1 MRLLH
6 AIKQRLGPLWW
17 YTLILL
23 VVLRINDV
31 ISAVIG
37 LYLVPKYVS
46 QAELGAVLPLAQVGT
61 ILGLP
66 LAILLMPFTKFLN
79 VYATR
84 GEYGKVKRL
93 LRDVFAVSAVL
104 FVAMLLYAR
113 FFMPLVFERMRV
125 QDGRLGLLIV
135 ASGVIGTLSPVFVNA
150 VQALKKFRL
159 YVAAS
164 FFSAVVRLAV
174 MLVALPIRGLSGY
187 FVGQTSS
194 SFFMV
199 VATLF
204 GLRRQLGRDV
214 KMEPYLGVDWKPILK
229 YTVPAAITTV
239 AVTLQMATETFVIRQ
254 RLPGIESA
262 GYYIISRFAEMGA
275 YVGMTLL
282 FVIFPLASEKHEQG
296 SGSFRLLWQSMGA
309 ALLSGLLLA
318 GLMLAFGSW
327 GLGLYSAWRDY
338 ASFAPHMALLAV
350 ICAIRSAHGCFI
362 MQQMACHRFGFVW
375 YFSLFSVAE
384 AALLYGLSGYS
395 FFAPYLPAA
404 WVDWLASWQAARLA
418 FVLKTMF
425 VFALLP
431 LLGMG
436 IEMALMFR
444 SGKQA
449 ERRGA

>member
-1 MRLLH
+1 MRLLR

-66 LAILLMPFTKFLN
+66 LTILLMPFTKFLN
-79 VYATR
+79 AYATR

-93 LRDVFAVSAVL
+93 LRDVFAVSVVL

-214 KMEPYLGVDWKPILK
+214 KMDSYLSVDWKPILK

-262 GYYIISRFAEMGA
+262 GYYIISRFAEIGS

-282 FVIFPLASEKHEQG
+282 FVLFPLASEKHEQG
-296 SGSFRLLWQSMGA
+296 SGSFRLLWQAMGA
-309 ALLSGLLLA
+309 SITSGVLLA
-318 GLMLAFGSW
+318 VFMLAFGSW
-327 GLGLYSAWRDY
+327 GLGLSPAWREY
-338 ASFAPHMALLAV
+338 ASYAPHMALLT
-350 ICAIRSAHGCFI
+350 IIYAIRSAGGCFAVHR
-362 MQQMACHRFGFVW
+362 MACHRFGFVW
-375 YFSLFSVAE
+375 YFGLCSVAE
-384 AALLYGLSGYS
+384 AVVLYCLTGYG
-395 FFAPYLPAA
+395 FFLPYFPAG
-404 WVDWLASWQAARLA
+404 WVDWMASWQAARIE

-425 VFALLP
+425 VFSLLP

-436 IEMALMFR
+436 IEMVLMCR
-444 SGKQA
+444 DSMQPGGEDA
-449 ERRGA
+449 